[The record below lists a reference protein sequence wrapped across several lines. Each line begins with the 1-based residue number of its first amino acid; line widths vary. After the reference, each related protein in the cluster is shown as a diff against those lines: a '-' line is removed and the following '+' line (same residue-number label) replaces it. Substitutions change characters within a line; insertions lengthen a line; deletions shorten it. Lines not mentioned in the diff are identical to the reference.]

1 METVLAVIC
10 VCLSVLFLVLLY
22 KWLTLKH
29 NIRRFSQELEKL
41 KDSDYRQPIKVTDF
55 DGDLAELAVKL
66 NEHTDI
72 QRQLGVEYE
81 QRKKQL
87 GTVISGISHD
97 FRTPL
102 TAALGYMQMI
112 EKSGGLSEKNAG
124 YLDIAVQKNRYLKEL
139 SDEFF
144 ELTKMENGGTELS
157 CEETDLSS
165 MLTEAVLEQYS
176 WIEKRKITAEF
187 DITEGIVTKTDRH
200 CAERILNNLM
210 SNAEKYTAD
219 IFGAVLKRE
228 GGETVLTVY
237 NGISEGE
244 SVDTER
250 VFEPFYRMST
260 RTAGGSGLGLYV
272 VRVLCERLGW
282 RVSAKEENGRF
293 FVEIRI

>member
-10 VCLSVLFLVLLY
+10 VCLSVLFLVLLC

-219 IFGAVLKRE
+219 SFGAVLKRE

-250 VFEPFYRMST
+250 VFEPFYRMSA

-282 RVSAKEENGRF
+282 RVSAKEEKGRF
-293 FVEIRI
+293 FIEIRI

>member
-41 KDSDYRQPIKVTDF
+41 KNSDYRQPIKVTDF

-219 IFGAVLKRE
+219 SFGAVLKRE

-250 VFEPFYRMST
+250 VFEPFYRMSA

-282 RVSAKEENGRF
+282 RVSAKEEKGRF

>member
-10 VCLSVLFLVLLY
+10 VCLSVLFLVLLC

-219 IFGAVLKRE
+219 SFGAVLKRE

-250 VFEPFYRMST
+250 VFEPFYRMSA

-272 VRVLCERLGW
+272 VRALCERLGW
-282 RVSAKEENGRF
+282 RVSAKEEKGRF

>member
-41 KDSDYRQPIKVTDF
+41 KDSDYRQPIKVTDL

-144 ELTKMENGGTELS
+144 ELTKMENGGTELN

-219 IFGAVLKRE
+219 SFGAVLKRE

-250 VFEPFYRMST
+250 VFEPFYRMSA

-282 RVSAKEENGRF
+282 RVSAKEEKGRF

>member
-29 NIRRFSQELEKL
+29 NIRRLSQGLEKL